1 LIEGHLAA
9 FKDKVQ
15 IVERECDL
23 MTGRIQ
29 QFLNRFSIR
38 PFHSQ
43 NHLGIDD
50 HLIVGIK
57 TEKGNNLRSPVIT
70 HTHTIPDLVK

>member
-38 PFHSQ
+38 SFHSQ

-57 TEKGNNLRSPVIT
+57 TEKREQFEKLT
-70 HTHTIPDLVK
+70 HTHTPFPDLVK